1 MQSNSSVSKSFRI
14 LRGPAVG
21 DIMAES
27 KSTRH
32 NRVAQ
37 GLLTRPISLGPRAVG
52 WPEHEVQ
59 AIIAARIAGK
69 SEADIKSLVTSLMAA
84 RKNAS

>member
-1 MQSNSSVSKSFRI
+1 MQSNFVVSKPFRI

-32 NRVAQ
+32 NRIAQ
-37 GLLTRPISLGPRAVG
+37 GLLTAPISLGPRAKG
-52 WPEHEVQ
+52 WPEYEIQ
-59 AIIAARIAGK
+59 AIVAARIAGK
-69 SEADIKSLVTSLMAA
+69 SEADIKSLVISLMAA
-84 RKNAS
+84 RQTVS